1 MQSDY
6 HLGSQG
12 MHSVKVKVKYS
23 PNGGTPNGITYTTV
37 YVMTNPPTESE
48 VTAAIRK
55 ANPQWNFIILE
66 ID

>member
-1 MQSDY
+1 
-6 HLGSQG
+6 

-23 PNGGTPNGITYTTV
+23 PNGGTPTGITYTTV
-37 YVMTNPPTESE
+37 YVTTNPPTESE